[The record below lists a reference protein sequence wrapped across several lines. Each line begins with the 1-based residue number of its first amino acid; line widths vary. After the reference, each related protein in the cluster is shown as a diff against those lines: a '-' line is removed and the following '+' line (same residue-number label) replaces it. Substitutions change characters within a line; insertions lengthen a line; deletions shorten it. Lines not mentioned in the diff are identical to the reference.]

1 MAEADKP
8 PTYDELL
15 ADNAKLKAYALRLE
29 EVVRALNAAATA
41 ANAEIARL
49 TLKLKGQKPQRKLDP
64 TAASAF
70 DRPYD
75 GR

>member
-1 MAEADKP
+1 MAAESAKP

-15 ADNAKLKAYALRLE
+15 ADNAKLKAYALWLE
-29 EVVRALNAAATA
+29 EAIRGLNAAVSVRD
-41 ANAEIARL
+41 AEIGRL
-49 TLKLKGQKPQRKLDP
+49 TLKAKAKPKRVLDSN
-64 TAASAF
+64 AASAY